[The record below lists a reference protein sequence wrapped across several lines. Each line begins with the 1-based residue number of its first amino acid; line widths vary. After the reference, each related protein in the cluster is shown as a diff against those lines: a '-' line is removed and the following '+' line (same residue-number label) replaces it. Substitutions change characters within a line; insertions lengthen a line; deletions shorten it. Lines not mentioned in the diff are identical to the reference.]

1 VYYPDGDHEKRP
13 RHARSIRRR
22 RGLVIGIIVAVG
34 VLIAGTGGALV
45 ATGTLSS
52 WLHPVEDFT
61 TAGTGSV
68 EFTIH
73 EGDIGEDI
81 ARNLEEAGV
90 TKSFDAFYRLLLKT
104 NPSPVFIPG
113 VYSLKKQ
120 MSASAALAAL
130 LDENNRLVNQAVIPE
145 GTILSKVLT
154 ILAQE
159 TSIPRADF
167 VAAASNPQA
176 FGLPKQAK
184 TLEGFLFPATYN
196 FSPNQTADQ
205 ILQQMVD
212 RCFDDLN
219 NAGVA
224 PEDQWRVITFA
235 SLIQKESGSVKDM
248 YKVSRVFTN
257 RLDADIWPS
266 QLLESDATVAYG
278 TGHTNMMNTTAAE
291 RADAGNPYNT
301 YVHPGMLSAP
311 ISNPGADAIDAALHP
326 VAGKWLFFVAV
337 NFDTG
342 ETVFSETLAQHER
355 AVAQSQEWWQAHPE
369 YQ

>member
-1 VYYPDGDHEKRP
+1 MYYPDGDHDKRP
-13 RHARSIRRR
+13 RHARNVRRR
-22 RGLVIGIIVAVG
+22 RGLVVG
-34 VLIAGTGGALV
+34 LVLSAFVIIAGIGGALV

-52 WLHPVEDFT
+52 WLHPVEDYT

-73 EGDIGEDI
+73 DGDIGEDV

-113 VYSLKKQ
+113 VYSLKKE
-120 MSASAALAAL
+120 MSAASALEAL

-145 GTILSKVLT
+145 GTILPKVLS
-154 ILAQE
+154 ILAEQ
-159 TSIPRADF
+159 TKIPRADF
-167 VAAASNPQA
+167 VDAASDPQA
-176 FGLPKQAK
+176 YGLPDQAT

-196 FSPNQTADQ
+196 FSPNQTAEQ

-212 RCFDDLN
+212 RCFDDLDQ
-219 NAGVA
+219 AGVA

-257 RLDADIWPS
+257 RLDPDIWPS
-266 QLLESDATVAYG
+266 LLLESDATVAYG
-278 TGHTNMMNTTAAE
+278 TGHTNMMNTTVAE
-291 RADAGNPYNT
+291 RADEGNPYNT

-326 VAGKWLFFVAV
+326 VAGNWLFFVAV

-355 AVAQSQEWWQAHPE
+355 AVLQSQEWWQAHPE